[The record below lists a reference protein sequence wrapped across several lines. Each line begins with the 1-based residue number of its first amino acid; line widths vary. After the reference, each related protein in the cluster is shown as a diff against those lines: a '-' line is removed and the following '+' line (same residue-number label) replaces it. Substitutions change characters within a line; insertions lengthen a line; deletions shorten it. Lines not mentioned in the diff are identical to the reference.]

1 MNRFLIVIEV
11 KIFGTVVGDMNQI
24 GAIIKGVKM
33 NLFLLLE
40 LSHPFGPTIRQR
52 TMHIAQLLLVAGVL
66 FGQFC

>member
-1 MNRFLIVIEV
+1 M
-11 KIFGTVVGDMNQI
+11 FGTVVGDMNQI

-52 TMHIAQLLLVAGVL
+52 TMRIAQLLLVAGVL